1 MMTIPLLS
9 APGARLNSFAGT
21 ITMSLSWDLPGKEN
35 VRIVV
40 QLSRFGFKTVTC
52 QCLFIY
58 YFCIKIRPM
67 ISLQTK
73 IEAMLWDVQEN
84 LRIEIANKIL
94 SDPFG
99 TLQNDNQLLLKAL
112 NSFTWYELIRLLGDK
127 NLNTL
132 LSDANI
138 KKLFPAQRRNYY
150 NNARRLLSKY
160 SLPASGQ
167 SA

>member
-1 MMTIPLLS
+1 
-9 APGARLNSFAGT
+9 
-21 ITMSLSWDLPGKEN
+21 
-35 VRIVV
+35 
-40 QLSRFGFKTVTC
+40 
-52 QCLFIY
+52 
-58 YFCIKIRPM
+58 M

-150 NNARRLLSKY
+150 TNARRLLSKY